1 MASTDNRTLKIRDC
15 VMRMPRL
22 ILLLFFPLFLPLG
35 CLHAAAIQAGVAK
48 VDISPPIGGTTTGYS
63 DAPETDGIHDPV
75 EARVLVLKSEDATVA
90 LVTWDLCIFNSPWL
104 HEQTEALGLDV
115 LLLANTH
122 THAGPNL
129 RQTDFPSE
137 ETPWRQTVEKRTLR
151 AIKEAQAN
159 LFPALI
165 SAGVGEIP
173 LGYNRL
179 RRQKEGYSLTQFDNP
194 ERVPYGPID
203 PTVMVLRISD
213 PMGNPRVVLVNHAC
227 HPVVLGPSN
236 RKISAG
242 FPGVMRRGV
251 EESLGGEVMGFFVQ
265 GGAGDVNPLILA
277 RVAEERSLDFEL
289 VEALGNLLTTEV
301 LKVLEGMKNEAGRS
315 DSFKSATSVMSFAH
329 RFEAGETLKMG
340 TASLLINGEI
350 GLVTMPGEPFHKF
363 QNDLRELSELPYPFF
378 MGYTCN
384 AGYRWPS
391 YLPDVLSAAY
401 GGYGA
406 SETTRAEVGAGERLL
421 HRGVAQLYRLQGRLK
436 DRPMRQVN
444 GD

>member
-1 MASTDNRTLKIRDC
+1 MKVLQL
-15 VMRMPRL
+15 V
-22 ILLLFFPLFLPLG
+22 LLLLVSLLFPFKH
-35 CLHAAAIQAGVAK
+35 LHAAAIEAGVAK
-48 VDISPPIGGTTTGYS
+48 VDITPPIGGTTTGYS
-63 DAPETDGIHDPV
+63 DAPATDGVHDPV
-75 EARVLVLKSEDATVA
+75 EARVLVLKSEKTTIA

-129 RQTDFPSE
+129 RQSNFPSKNS
-137 ETPWRQTVEKRTLR
+137 PWRRTVEERTLA

-159 LFPALI
+159 LFPAFI
-165 SAGVGEIP
+165 AAGVGEIP

-179 RRQKEGYSLTQFDNP
+179 RRQTEGYSLTQFDNP
-194 ERVPYGPID
+194 ERVPFGPID

-213 PMGNPRVVLVNHAC
+213 SLGSTRVVLVNHAC
-227 HPVVLGPSN
+227 HPVVLGPRN

-242 FPGVMRRGV
+242 FPGVMRRGI
-251 EESLGGEVMGFFVQ
+251 EDAIGGEAMGFFVQ
-265 GGAGDVNPLILA
+265 GGAGDVNPLIMA
-277 RVAEERSLDFEL
+277 READDRSRDFEL
-289 VEALGNLLTTEV
+289 VESLGNLLATEV
-301 LKVLEGMKNEAGRS
+301 LKILEGMEKEAWRS
-315 DSFKSATSVMSFAH
+315 EFLRSASSVLSVRH
-329 RFEAGETLKMG
+329 RFEADETVELG
-340 TASLLINGEI
+340 TASILINGEI
-350 GLVTMPGEPFHKF
+350 GFVTMPGEPFHKF
-363 QNDLRELSELPYPFF
+363 QQDFRELSELPFTFF

-384 AGYRWPS
+384 ADYRWPS

>member
-1 MASTDNRTLKIRDC
+1 MKLLQP
-15 VMRMPRL
+15 VL
-22 ILLLFFPLFLPLG
+22 ILFVSLHFCIEP
-35 CLHAAAIQAGVAK
+35 LHAAAIEAGVAK
-48 VDISPPIGGTTTGYS
+48 ADITPPIGGTTTGYS
-63 DAPETDGIHDPV
+63 DAPATDGIHDPV
-75 EARVLVLKSEDATVA
+75 EARVLVLKSEETTIA

-104 HEQTEALGLDV
+104 HEQTESLGLDV
-115 LLLANTH
+115 LLLSNTH

-129 RQTDFPSE
+129 RQSDFPTESS
-137 ETPWRQTVEKRTLR
+137 PWKRTVEERTLA

-159 LFPALI
+159 LFPASI
-165 SAGVGEIP
+165 VAGEGEIP

-179 RRQKEGYSLTQFDNP
+179 RRQSDGYSLTQFNNP
-194 ERVPYGPID
+194 ERVPFGPID
-203 PTVMVLRISD
+203 PTVMVLKVSD
-213 PMGNPRVVLVNHAC
+213 SLGSTRVVLVNHAC
-227 HPVVLGPSN
+227 HPVVLGPRN

-251 EESLGGEVMGFFVQ
+251 EEAIGGDVMAFFVQ
-265 GGAGDVNPLILA
+265 GGAGDVNPLIMA
-277 RVAEERSLDFEL
+277 REAEDRARDFEL
-289 VEALGNLLTTEV
+289 VESLGNLLTEEV
-301 LKVLEGMKNEAGRS
+301 LKILEEMRKDTGHSESLRSASSVL
-315 DSFKSATSVMSFAH
+315 SVAH
-329 RFEAGETLKMG
+329 RFEEGEALELG

-363 QNDLRELSELPYPFF
+363 QHDLRELSELPFTFF
-378 MGYTCN
+378 VGYTCN

>member
-1 MASTDNRTLKIRDC
+1 MKVLQL
-15 VMRMPRL
+15 V
-22 ILLLFFPLFLPLG
+22 LLLFVSLLFRIEH
-35 CLHAAAIQAGVAK
+35 LHAASIHVGVAK
-48 VDISPPIGGTTTGYS
+48 VDITPPIGGTTTGYS
-63 DAPETDGIHDPV
+63 DAPATDGIHDPV
-75 EARVLVLKSEDATVA
+75 EARVLVLKSEETTMA

-104 HEQTEALGLDV
+104 HGQTEALGLDV

-129 RQTDFPSE
+129 RQSNFPSE
-137 ETPWRQTVEKRTLR
+137 NSPWRRTVEERTLA

-159 LFPALI
+159 LFPAFI
-165 SAGVGEIP
+165 AAGEGEIP

-179 RRQKEGYSLTQFDNP
+179 RRQSEGYSLTQFDNP
-194 ERVPYGPID
+194 ERVPFGPID

-213 PMGNPRVVLVNHAC
+213 SVGNTRVVLVNHAC
-227 HPVVLGPSN
+227 HPVVLGPRN

-242 FPGVMRRGV
+242 FPGVMRRGI
-251 EESLGGEVMGFFVQ
+251 EESIGGEVMGFFVQ
-265 GGAGDVNPLILA
+265 GGAGDVNPLIMA
-277 RVAEERSLDFEL
+277 REAEDRSRDFEL
-289 VEALGNLLTTEV
+289 VESLGNLLATEV
-301 LKVLEGMKNEAGRS
+301 LRILEGMGKEAGRS
-315 DSFKSATSVMSFAH
+315 ERLRSASSVLSVGH
-329 RFEAGETLKMG
+329 RFEADERVELG
-340 TASLLINGEI
+340 TASMLINGEI
-350 GLVTMPGEPFHKF
+350 GFVTMPGEPFHKF
-363 QNDLRELSELPYPFF
+363 EQDLRELSELPFTFF

-384 AGYRWPS
+384 ADYRWPS